1 MLLGHLCLCKVVDA
15 IGGKGQRGITE
26 MLAGPA
32 ACKEWHTAR
41 QVVVNLFSQTICKI
55 RGGQFSALSNLALR
69 SGNKRDTGS

>member
-1 MLLGHLCLCKVVDA
+1 MLLGHLCLCRVVGA

-41 QVVVNLFSQTICKI
+41 QVVVNLFSQII
-55 RGGQFSALSNLALR
+55 
-69 SGNKRDTGS
+69 